1 MNNEIQN
8 CEEKRKILYNYM
20 KEKRCWIHIH
30 MLIGRVLESMSHV
43 NINNN
48 KKEIYYICL
57 YIYKYM
63 FIHKLHQMGSV
74 LVCKQHAKEQ

>member
-1 MNNEIQN
+1 
-8 CEEKRKILYNYM
+8 M
-20 KEKRCWIHIH
+20 KEKHHWIHIH

-57 YIYKYM
+57 YIYEYM
-63 FIHKLHQMGSV
+63 FIHKLYQIQSV